1 MPVKILKANEVRN
14 NWRDIV
20 DKAHTGEEDIV
31 VERYGKPMVA
41 VIPYEDYLAL
51 EEQLDDLRAT
61 RRAAMAYVRWKENP
75 ADVEPYS
82 KFREALVK
90 EGRLDE

>member
-41 VIPYEDYLAL
+41 VISYEDYLAL

-61 RRAAMAYVRWKENP
+61 RRAAMAYERWKENP
-75 ADVEPYS
+75 SDVEPYS
-82 KFREALVK
+82 KFRCRAFPAV
-90 EGRLDE
+90 GA